1 MTTSSEYKNSPTPP
15 PSESRRPPVVVRR
28 VVAFFRF
35 LLPLIVIAAAGYGC
49 LLLIGSRPTPPRVE
63 VPERA
68 TLVETM
74 TPVPQNDRAT
84 ITGFGTIE
92 PHRLLALQPQVGGEI
107 RVIAPDL
114 IPGGLIAKNDILLQ
128 IDTLDFE
135 LALEQRKADIA
146 NAEVNLQLAEA
157 SSLVAQRE
165 WELIGD
171 SIESTDIGEQLARKE
186 PQKREAEAMLAAAR
200 GKLKLAQLDLDR
212 TTIRAPFN
220 ALVLNDSIELGQ
232 IVAPRATIA
241 TLVGTDEFEVIA
253 SIPLAKLPMIRIDP
267 EDPARNSR
275 ATISLELGEGRTL
288 TRQARVARLAG
299 EVERT
304 GRLAKVIIE
313 ILDPL
318 NREGVPGRGRL
329 LLGSYVRV
337 DIEGPELED
346 VLELP
351 RSVLQENDTVWVMDD
366 SGRLAVR
373 SYEVILGRTN
383 TVLVQASLEPGDQI
397 ITSPL
402 GIAISGMPL
411 ETLESISS
419 GTPTESAGESS
430 QVVEDAPS

>member
-1 MTTSSEYKNSPTPP
+1 M
-15 PSESRRPPVVVRR
+15 RPV
-28 VVAFFRF
+28 
-35 LLPLIVIAAAGYGC
+35 
-49 LLLIGSRPTPPRVE
+49 T
-63 VPERA
+63 
-68 TLVETM
+68 
-74 TPVPQNDRAT
+74 QDDRAV
-84 ITGFGTIE
+84 ITGYGTIE
-92 PHRLLALQPQVGGEI
+92 PHRLLALQPQVGGEV
-107 RVIAPDL
+107 RSIAPEL
-114 IPGGLIAKNDILLQ
+114 IPGGMISDGDTLLQ

-220 ALVLNDSIELGQ
+220 ALVLDDSIELGQ
-232 IVAPRATIA
+232 IVAPRTTIA

-253 SIPLAKLPMIRIDP
+253 SIPLAKVSMIQIDP
-267 EDPARNSR
+267 EDPSRNSR
-275 ATISLELGEGRTL
+275 ATVSLELGEGRTL
-288 TRQARVARLAG
+288 TREARVARLAG
-299 EVERT
+299 EVERS

-318 NREGVPGRGRL
+318 NLEGVPERGQL
-329 LLGSYVRV
+329 FLGSYVRV
-337 DIEGPELED
+337 DIEGPAITG

-366 SGRLAVR
+366 SGRLAIRPYDV
-373 SYEVILGRTN
+373 VLGRTN
-383 TVLVQASLEPGDQI
+383 TVLVKAELEPGDQI

-411 ETLESISS
+411 ETLDSLEPAPPAQSAEKRPQVDES
-419 GTPTESAGESS
+419 E
-430 QVVEDAPS
+430 AP